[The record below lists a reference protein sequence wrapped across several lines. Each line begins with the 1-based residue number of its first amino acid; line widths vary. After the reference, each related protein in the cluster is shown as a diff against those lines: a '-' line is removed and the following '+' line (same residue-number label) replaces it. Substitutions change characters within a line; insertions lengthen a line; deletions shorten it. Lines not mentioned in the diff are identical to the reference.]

1 MANLREIRGRIKSVK
16 NTRQITRAME
26 LVAASKMKKAQQV
39 ANAGQPYA
47 ALLAEALSNLADR
60 VENLDHPYLQGR
72 EVKTRGILV
81 VTSDKGLCGALN
93 GNIFREIAGIK
104 DNAKFVNIGK
114 KGKQYLGKA
123 VGENLLASF
132 EVADTVPYLQ
142 IKQIIEFM
150 IEKYEEG
157 VIDTIEV
164 IYPHFVNTLIQETTN
179 ATLLPIR
186 DLDEII
192 KKLRGKKAGER
203 KAVVDERKFKF
214 EPDPATI
221 LASLLPL
228 YINREAYQAVLS
240 AKAAEHSSRMVAM
253 KSAKDNANKLIDS
266 LTLEFNKARQA
277 AITQEILEI
286 AAATASNG

>member
-1 MANLREIRGRIKSVK
+1 MANLREIRVRIKSVK

-47 ALLAEALSNLADR
+47 ALLAEALSNLTDR
-60 VENLDHPYLQGR
+60 IENLEHPYFEER
-72 EVKTRGILV
+72 EVKTRGILLV
-81 VTSDKGLCGALN
+81 STDKGLCGALN
-93 GNIFREIAGIK
+93 GNLFREVTGIK
-104 DNAKFVNIGK
+104 DDVKFVSIGK
-114 KGKQYLGKA
+114 KGKQFLSRGQK
-123 VGENLLASF
+123 NLLASF
-132 EVADTVPYLQ
+132 EVTDNVPYTQ

-150 IEKYEEG
+150 IERYEAGE
-157 VIDTIEV
+157 IDTIEV
-164 IYPHFVNTLIQETTN
+164 LYPHFVNTLIQETTT
-179 ATLLPIR
+179 AQLLPIR
-186 DLDEII
+186 DLDQII
-192 KKLRGKKAGER
+192 KKLRGKNAGDR
-203 KAVVDERKFKF
+203 KPVVDERKFKF

-221 LASLLPL
+221 LASILPL
-228 YINREAYQAVLS
+228 YVNREAYQAVLS